1 MTENPS
7 SAEEAPEA
15 SPAEL
20 ARSWLLKSESGT
32 LGTLSVDEQS
42 VGWPFLSVV
51 PYALTPE
58 GMPFILTASIAQHT
72 RNMKGDAR
80 ASLMIQQPKKD
91 GDPQSGWRLTLL
103 GRALPVRVAKDED
116 EAGKEAEG
124 EAHWVSPEAYE
135 ELGARYR
142 ERVPQARS
150 YMATHGFGYWVLKL
164 ERVRFIA
171 GFGRIHWLSGSDVA
185 HDLGSDELRAGGD
198 GIISHMNEDHV
209 SALDAMVK
217 AYSAVDEP
225 ENTEMTAVDSSGFLV
240 RSAGDL
246 HYISFGR
253 DIGLS
258 EARTVFVSLSQ
269 KARSIV
275 EEGS

>member
-1 MTENPS
+1 MKETVET
-7 SAEEAPEA
+7 PEQ

-20 ARSWLLKSESGT
+20 ARAWLLGSKDAT

-51 PYALTPE
+51 PFALTPE
-58 GMPFILTASIAQHT
+58 GMPFILTAGIAQHT

-80 ASLMIQQPKKD
+80 ASLMVQEKKEE

-103 GRALPVRVAKDED
+103 GRMKPVRLE
-116 EAGKEAEG
+116 GTGGEG

-135 ELGARYR
+135 ELNARYR

-150 YMATHGFGYWVLKL
+150 YMATHGFNFWVLTV

-171 GFGRIHWLSGSDVA
+171 GFGRIYWLSGEDIA
-185 HDLGSDELRAGGD
+185 HDLGADELRAEGA

-209 SALDAMVK
+209 SALDAMV
-217 AYSAVDEP
+217 SAFCSSESAP

-240 RSAGDL
+240 KSGGDL

-253 DIGLS
+253 DIKLS
-258 EARTVFVSLSQ
+258 EARTVFVNLSQ
-269 KARSIV
+269 KARAVV
-275 EEGS
+275 EE